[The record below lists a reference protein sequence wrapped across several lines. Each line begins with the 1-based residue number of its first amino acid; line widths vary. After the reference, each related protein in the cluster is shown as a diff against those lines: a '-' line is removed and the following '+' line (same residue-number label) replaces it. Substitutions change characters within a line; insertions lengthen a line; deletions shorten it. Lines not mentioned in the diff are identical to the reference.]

1 MALLYWQYRNNFYL
15 QQGNN
20 SLNTFI
26 EELNLFLP
34 NLKFTSEISKEK
46 VALLGLSVKKMLWFP
61 PSKFIIKHTSKNL
74 QYYKQKS
81 LNYSQTQRLNNICS
95 NIKDLNKSLWD
106 MKPSSFLD
114 KGYSEEI
121 IDLQIGKVRFG

>member
-1 MALLYWQYRNNFYL
+1 MALLYRQYRNNFYL

-46 VALLGLSVKKMLWFP
+46 VALLGLSVKKML
-61 PSKFIIKHTSKNL
+61 
-74 QYYKQKS
+74 
-81 LNYSQTQRLNNICS
+81 
-95 NIKDLNKSLWD
+95 
-106 MKPSSFLD
+106 
-114 KGYSEEI
+114 
-121 IDLQIGKVRFG
+121 